1 MCFSLLHIVFLST
14 FLKIWEKNLGPSWAL
29 MCVSD
34 CVMIDCQLFTL
45 ILELVRSG
53 SPDRGRSIF
62 EGAALSTDVIL
73 IV

>member
-1 MCFSLLHIVFLST
+1 MCFSLLHIVFHST
-14 FLKIWEKNLGPSWAL
+14 SEDLGEKSRAL
-29 MCVSD
+29 MSVSD
-34 CVMIDCQLFTL
+34 CAMIDCQLFTL

>member
-14 FLKIWEKNLGPSWAL
+14 SEKSRAL
-29 MCVSD
+29 MSVSD
-34 CVMIDCQLFTL
+34 CAMIDCQLFTL

>member
-1 MCFSLLHIVFLST
+1 MS
-14 FLKIWEKNLGPSWAL
+14 
-29 MCVSD
+29 VSH
-34 CVMIDCQLFTL
+34 CVMIDWQLFAL

-62 EGAALSTDVIL
+62 EGAAMFTDVIL